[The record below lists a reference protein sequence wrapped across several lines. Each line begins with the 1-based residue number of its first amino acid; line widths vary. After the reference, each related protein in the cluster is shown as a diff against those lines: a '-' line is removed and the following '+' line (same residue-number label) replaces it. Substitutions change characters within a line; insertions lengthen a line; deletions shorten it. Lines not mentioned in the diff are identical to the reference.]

1 MSEAAHVLAGA
12 GAPTTGT
19 QAETGQAQAPVA
31 EVKAV
36 EGLPDWAKDWKPE
49 HQALIGNKKFAS
61 PEAIAESY
69 IHLEKLARS
78 SDKIP
83 LPKDADDPAWSGV
96 WKKLGALDKPEEYA
110 GLVKP
115 VEGAPELDE
124 GFVGA
129 MSTLAQ
135 KANLTPAQWK
145 TMVEGYQALS
155 AAAVNDQAGADAE
168 AAAALE
174 RDVAALKSR
183 LGKDYDAYIA
193 DAQRA
198 GLAVKMTPEES
209 AAMVEAFGFARAT
222 EIMNGLGSKFG
233 KEAGFVEGKGPQG
246 QMTPEMAKARVS
258 ELLADP
264 VFARAYAS
272 GGHKEVKEITDLHII
287 IAGQAA

>member
-36 EGLPDWAKDWKPE
+36 EGLPDWAKDFSPAAQNVIAAKKWEKPE
-49 HQALIGNKKFAS
+49 QAV
-61 PEAIAESY
+61 ESY
-69 IHLEKLARS
+69 ANLEKLLGG
-78 SDKIP
+78 DKIA

-209 AAMVEAFGFARAT
+209 AAMVEAFGFTRAT
-222 EIMNGLGSKFG
+222 EIMQGLGSRFG

-246 QMTPEMAKARVS
+246 QMTPEMARARIKELMADTVWARDYLAGDMGKRSEMERLQKISVS
-258 ELLADP
+258 VA
-264 VFARAYAS
+264 
-272 GGHKEVKEITDLHII
+272 
-287 IAGQAA
+287 

>member
-36 EGLPDWAKDWKPE
+36 EGLPDWAKDFSPAAQNVIAAKKWEKPE
-49 HQALIGNKKFAS
+49 QAV
-61 PEAIAESY
+61 ESY
-69 IHLEKLARS
+69 ANLEKLLGG
-78 SDKIP
+78 DKIA

-155 AAAVNDQAGADAE
+155 AAAASEEGGAE
-168 AAAALE
+168 AEAQAALE
-174 RDVAALKSR
+174 RDVTALRAK

-233 KEAGFVEGKGPQG
+233 KEAGFIEGKGPQG
-246 QMTPEMAKARVS
+246 QMTPEMARARIS
-258 ELLADP
+258 ELGNDP
-264 VFARAYAS
+264 VWRKSYLEGDS
-272 GGHKEVKEITDLHII
+272 GKKAEMESLQK
-287 IAGQAA
+287 IAAGVA

>member
-1 MSEAAHVLAGA
+1 MSEAAQVLAG
-12 GAPTTGT
+12 GEPSTTGT
-19 QAETGQAQAPVA
+19 QATTDKVEAPVA
-31 EVKAV
+31 EVTKTI
-36 EGLPDWAKDWKPE
+36 EGLPDWAKDWSPAAQNVIAAKKWSKPE
-49 HQALIGNKKFAS
+49 QV
-61 PEAIAESY
+61 AEGY
-69 IHLEKLARS
+69 ANLEKLLGG
-78 SDKIP
+78 DKIA
-83 LPKDADDPAWSGV
+83 LPKDENDPAWKDV
-96 WKKLGALDKPEEYA
+96 WKRLGSLEKPEEYA
-110 GLVKP
+110 GMVKP
-115 VEGAPELDE
+115 VEGTPDLDP

-246 QMTPEMAKARVS
+246 QMTPEMARARIA
-258 ELLADP
+258 ELGNDP
-264 VFARAYAS
+264 VWRRSYLEGDS
-272 GGHKEVKEITDLHII
+272 GKKAEMENLQK
-287 IAGQAA
+287 IAAGVA